1 MNFEEFEFNGDWKY
15 TITLP
20 KLAGF
25 QQRNGA
31 YTSLSSIQPSSG
43 LFTIEFEDDLSESP
57 DPYPEQLNTLK
68 YIFENQESITNS
80 IIDRTL
86 AELPEILKNY
96 DLVNEEGYKNISREK
111 VKSIIGFSSI
121 LIKIISTD
129 NFAYFDISG
138 GCNWDEE
145 HGLNVLFHKDRVV
158 SFSGIDGGSTYEA
171 EKDGGKNKNEY
182 QPLKPQRHLPNQ
194 KYNKLKPSQKYAN
207 ETFEID
213 LISNKYNTEF
223 ISGIE
228 TGEIDVN
235 GRWQNQDKSFLE
247 AACWY
252 KNNGLVKYLLGKKA
266 EIRYALHQCVGYGD
280 NPEAMELLLEQGANI
295 NFPYGNG
302 NTIVFEVVSS
312 IESIY
317 RANDYYK
324 EINRLD
330 LISDANNIRLQE
342 LKERVQYLILKGAD
356 PNIKNKY
363 GHCCF
368 DIMRN
373 SKEDSRKDVNDFLEK
388 CLENRKSNP
397 NNNNQWWKF
406 WQ

>member
-1 MNFEEFEFNGDWKY
+1 MNFEEFEFNGDWEYK
-15 TITLP
+15 ITLP

-25 QQRNGA
+25 QERNGA
-31 YTSLSSIQPSSG
+31 YTSISSIEPNFGIFS
-43 LFTIEFEDDLSESP
+43 LVFEDDLSENS

-86 AELPEILKNY
+86 SELPEILMNY
-96 DLVNEEGYKNISREK
+96 GLDKEEEYQNISHEK
-111 VKSIIGFSSI
+111 IKSIIGFSSI
-121 LIKIISTD
+121 FIKIISKE

-145 HGLNVLFHKDRVV
+145 HGLNLLFHKDKVV
-158 SFSGIDGGSTYEA
+158 SFSGIDGGSTYQA
-171 EKDGGKNKNEY
+171 EKDGGTFKNEY
-182 QPLKPQRHLPNQ
+182 EPAKPQKHLPSQ
-194 KYNKLKPSQKYAN
+194 KYSKLKPCQKYAN

-213 LISNKYNTEF
+213 LISKKHNAEF
-223 ISGIE
+223 ISGVE
-228 TGEIDVN
+228 KGEIDVN
-235 GRWQNQDKSFLE
+235 GKWKSQDKSFLE

-252 KNNGLVKYLLGKKA
+252 KNNELVKYLLGKKA
-266 EIRYALHQCVGYGD
+266 DIRYALHQCVGYGN
-280 NPEAMELLLEQGANI
+280 NPEAMELLLEKSADI

-312 IESIY
+312 MESIY

-330 LISDANNIRLQE
+330 LITDANTKRLHE
-342 LKERVQYLILKGAD
+342 LKERVQDLILKGAD
-356 PNIKNKY
+356 PNIKNNY
-363 GHCCF
+363 GQCCF

-373 SKEDSRKDVNDFLEK
+373 SKEDSRKEVNDFLTK
-388 CLENRKSNP
+388 CLENRKRNP